1 MTSSKFPVLIRAC
14 WFSLN
19 HHFSRKI
26 SSLPITTVQYTVLRT
41 LFDYNEQKIN
51 QGELSKL
58 ISSNKNN
65 LSSIIN
71 RLKGLGYVELH
82 KNKKDMREK
91 NISLS
96 VKGKEVFFECRKK
109 AILIQDRMTKD
120 FLPDD
125 VTSLTKYLETV
136 NQRIPLK

>member
-41 LFDYNEQKIN
+41 LFDFNEQKIN
-51 QGELSKL
+51 QRELSML

-65 LSSIIN
+65 LSSIIK
-71 RLKGLGYVELH
+71 RLQGLGYVELH
-82 KNKKDMREK
+82 ENKKDMREK

-96 VKGKEVFFECRKK
+96 EKGKEVFFECRKK
-109 AILIQDRMTKD
+109 TILIQDRLIND
-120 FLPDD
+120 LLPNDIM
-125 VTSLTKYLETV
+125 SLTRYLETV
-136 NQRIPLK
+136 NQRIPLE

>member
-41 LFDYNEQKIN
+41 LFDFNEQKIN
-51 QGELSKL
+51 QRELSTL

-65 LSSIIN
+65 LSSIIK
-71 RLKGLGYVELH
+71 RLQGLGYVELH
-82 KNKKDMREK
+82 ENKKDMREK

-96 VKGKEVFFECRKK
+96 EKGKEVFFECRKK
-109 AILIQDRMTKD
+109 AILIQDRLIND
-120 FLPDD
+120 LLPNDIM
-125 VTSLTKYLETV
+125 SLTKYLETV
-136 NQRIPLK
+136 NLRIPLE